1 MRDIEH
7 RIQVSCVKWFRLQY
21 RDIGLLLWSTPN
33 GSARDLITG
42 KRLKDEGVVAG
53 VADLFLAVA
62 RGGYHG
68 LFIEMKTEKG
78 KQSPAQIEFQ
88 KRVEAQGYK
97 YVVCRSLDEFMMVIN
112 EYLSQ

>member
-1 MRDIEH
+1 
-7 RIQVSCVKWFRLQY
+7 
-21 RDIGLLLWSTPN
+21 
-33 GSARDLITG
+33 
-42 KRLKDEGVVAG
+42 
-53 VADLFLAVA
+53 
-62 RGGYHG
+62 
-68 LFIEMKTEKG
+68 MKTEKG